1 VAIHDAIE
9 RKEGPSMK
17 GGLGGLMKQAQA
29 MQAQM
34 EKMQQELANM
44 EVTGSAGGGM
54 VQVTLSGKHEA
65 RRVQI
70 DPAVMDDREMLEDLI
85 AAAINDATHK
95 VDETSKEKMSGVT
108 AGLGGLPGM
117 GNFKMPF

>member
-1 VAIHDAIE
+1 VAIQDAIE
-9 RKEGPSMK
+9 RKEGRSMK

-95 VDETSKEKMSGVT
+95 VEETSKEKMSGVT

>member
-1 VAIHDAIE
+1 
-9 RKEGPSMK
+9 
-17 GGLGGLMKQAQA
+17 
-29 MQAQM
+29 
-34 EKMQQELANM
+34 
-44 EVTGSAGGGM
+44 
-54 VQVTLSGKHEA
+54 
-65 RRVQI
+65 
-70 DPAVMDDREMLEDLI
+70 LI